1 MTAKVGIVLLAAG
14 SSSRMNGGDKT
25 LELIDG
31 MTLLERLVRECIAS
45 SAFQTTLVLP
55 PNRPDRVAAIK
66 HLEVQTVIAEDAQ
79 LGMSASIKAGIKA
92 LHGVEAALIVL
103 ADMPE
108 ITRAHLELIMSAFHE
123 NQSRTIIRAT
133 DADGTVGH
141 PVLFARQHF
150 DALQNL
156 SGDQGAK
163 QLLKSNTVH
172 KVMLNGHAATTDLDT
187 PEAWQEWRA
196 SKRLS

>member
-31 MTLLERLVRECIAS
+31 MTLLERLVQECIAS
-45 SAFQTTLVLP
+45 SAFQTTLILP
-55 PNRPDRVAAIK
+55 PDRPDRVAAIK

-103 ADMPE
+103 D
-108 ITRAHLELIMSAFHE
+108 
-123 NQSRTIIRAT
+123 
-133 DADGTVGH
+133 
-141 PVLFARQHF
+141 
-150 DALQNL
+150 
-156 SGDQGAK
+156 
-163 QLLKSNTVH
+163 TVH